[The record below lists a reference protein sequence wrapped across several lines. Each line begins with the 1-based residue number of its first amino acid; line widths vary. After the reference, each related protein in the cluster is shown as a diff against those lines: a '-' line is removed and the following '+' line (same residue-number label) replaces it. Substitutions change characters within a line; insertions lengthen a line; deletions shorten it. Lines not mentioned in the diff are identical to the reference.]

1 MTGSSKKL
9 VKVPVQNSEKNNQ
22 EFFDNEVFYYFKL
35 ILNRLKGKVYYYNK
49 RTLESSWTK
58 PHALL
63 EAEKATKFLEEQ
75 KQKKKP
81 VGKVP
86 VPGTPWCIVWTGD
99 GKNFFF
105 NPSARL
111 SLWEIPED
119 LKGRKDVLKILEDG
133 PEAGNKK
140 ESNGNSGGAV
150 KESPIDALIRETT
163 PVVPT
168 PAQKVAPEEPPAKK
182 VKQEV
187 DPDVLRKTREA
198 KAEKLR
204 EEMTLEK
211 RTEQFNQFRF

>member
-1 MTGSSKKL
+1 MSFTLNYYTAGIVGLGATRGDDWVEQKTG
-9 VKVPVQNSEKNNQ
+9 E
-22 EFFDNEVFYYFKL
+22 
-35 ILNRLKGKVYYYNK
+35 GKVYYYNK

-63 EAEKATKFLEEQ
+63 EAEKATRFVEEQ
-75 KQKKKP
+75 KAKKKP

-119 LKGRKDVLKILEDG
+119 LKGRQDVLKILDEG
-133 PEAGNKK
+133 PEAGKK
-140 ESNGNSGGAV
+140 ETNGKDLP

-168 PAQKVAPEEPPAKK
+168 PAPKGEI
-182 VKQEV
+182 
-187 DPDVLRKTREA
+187 
-198 KAEKLR
+198 
-204 EEMTLEK
+204 
-211 RTEQFNQFRF
+211 